1 MKTNII
7 NYDVHTE
14 DKKHGI
20 KGYCDKVLHCPA
32 CGKLTNLIYSNGLA
46 CSKECNRKKKENEEI
61 KEG

>member
-1 MKTNII
+1 MI

-46 CSKECNRKKKENEEI
+46 CSKECNRFQIIKKENEEI

>member
-1 MKTNII
+1 MI

-14 DKKHGI
+14 DKKYGI
-20 KGYCDKVLHCPA
+20 KGYYSKVVHCPV

-46 CSKECNRKKKENEEI
+46 CSKECNVHRKKKENEEI